1 MFNTLRSRLLLSY
14 IGVIAI
20 ALLVITLALIFFAS
34 RPGVRY
40 LPTMQHL
47 AAVGASNR
55 QQLFRLLEV
64 GADTAAYEQLLE
76 QTAVDNSVRVIIA
89 DITTKQILYD
99 SEKTDSWQGGT
110 IEGVQNLRRLLPNV
124 DANAITGVFEHS
136 DGSRWLVYSQP
147 VSTLGFGRLQIFY
160 AAPEPT
166 TLAFFR
172 QSFLR
177 PIAVGAGVA
186 LLPSILLAAGIANW
200 VIRPLHQ
207 MDSAAEGMT
216 RGDYDQRLAL
226 DGPAEVQRLAA
237 SFNSMASQV
246 KMSQQAQR
254 DFVSNVSHDLKTPLT
269 AIGGWSQSLL
279 DGTADTEAERQQAA
293 GIIHHETARM
303 QRMVN
308 QLLDLARIESGQL
321 KLTYDQVDLQQVLT
335 EVHDSLARRAQEQ
348 GTHFTCDLQ
357 PVPPVSG
364 DYDRLMQLF
373 TNLVDN
379 GLTHTPA
386 GGRVHLSLRTVGAEA
401 ANVVEAQV
409 QDTGSGIAPEDL
421 PRIFERFYQADKSRM
436 RDNGRRGSG
445 LGLAIV
451 RELVE
456 AHQGTIRAYS
466 ELGKGSA
473 FVVRLP
479 VSPRGEAQGANGLH
493 L

>member
-20 ALLVITLALIFFAS
+20 ALLVITLALLFFAS

-40 LPTMQHL
+40 LSTMQHL

-55 QQLFRLLEV
+55 QQLFRLVET
-64 GADTAAYEQLLE
+64 GADTAAYERLLE
-76 QTAVDNSVRVIIA
+76 QTAVDNNVRVIIA

-99 SEKTDSWQGGT
+99 SQRINSWLGDT

-124 DANAITGVFEHS
+124 DTNAITGVFEHS

-147 VSTLGFGRLQIFY
+147 VSSLGFGRLQIFY

-172 QSFLR
+172 QAFFR
-177 PIAVGAGVA
+177 PIVVGAGVA
-186 LLPSILLAAGIANW
+186 LLLSILLAAGLANW
-200 VIRPLHQ
+200 VVRPLRQ
-207 MDSAAEGMT
+207 MDSAAEGVA
-216 RGDYDQRLAL
+216 RGDYDQQLSL

-237 SFNSMASQV
+237 SFNSMSSQV
-246 KMSQQAQR
+246 KKTQQAQR

-269 AIGGWSQSLL
+269 SILGWSQSLL
-279 DGTADTEAERQQAA
+279 DGTADTDAARQQAA
-293 GIIHHETARM
+293 TIIHNETERM

-321 KLTYDQVDLQQVLT
+321 RLTYAQVDLQQVLT
-335 EVHDSLARRAQEQ
+335 EVHDNLARRAQEQ
-348 GTHFTCDLQ
+348 STFLTCDLQ
-357 PVPPVSG
+357 PVPPIWG
-364 DYDRLMQLF
+364 DYDRLMQVF

-379 GLTHTPA
+379 AMTHTPA
-386 GGRVHLSLRTVGAEA
+386 GGRVHLSLKPQEEEIIEVK
-401 ANVVEAQV
+401 V
-409 QDTGSGIAPEDL
+409 QDTGTGIAPEDL
-421 PRIFERFYQADKSRM
+421 PRIFERFYQADKSRV

-466 ELGKGSA
+466 QPGQGSA

-479 VSPRGEAQGANGLH
+479 AQRRQERPNGSRAA
-493 L
+493 